1 MKTRSI
7 HAFVHCFRRRSNS
20 ASNGK
25 RVHSNRMTRAMR
37 HAALLMFAMTA
48 SAASACDLCSVYTAG
63 MARGETSGW
72 FTGAS
77 EQFTRYDELRNEGH
91 RIDADSGQYLD
102 SSITQLFVG
111 YGFSDRFAM
120 QVNLPYIHRSFKR
133 PEGDTIEKGTESG
146 IGDIAA
152 VAQYTLVRHDDEDS
166 NWLWRVLGGVKFGT
180 GDSDRLQEELD
191 EGHDEAE
198 SIPKHDGHD
207 HDGPISG
214 IHGHDLALGSGSTD
228 FLIGTSA
235 FYRKGR
241 WYGSGDVQYAL
252 RRTGDFDYRY
262 GNDLLWT
269 LSAGRFLVLEH
280 NRTISLQLNL
290 SGEDKDFDELA
301 GVQLD
306 DTHSRVLFLGPEMG
320 FTFGPHW
327 SLDLRADLPIDTYN
341 SSIQTTASLRLRAA
355 LVATF

>member
-1 MKTRSI
+1 MRL
-7 HAFVHCFRRRSNS
+7 RR
-20 ASNGK
+20 
-25 RVHSNRMTRAMR
+25 
-37 HAALLMFAMTA
+37 LLMVLL
-48 SAASACDLCSVYTAG
+48 AATPVAAGACDLCSVYTAG

-77 EQFTRYDELRNEGH
+77 EQFTRYDELRDEGH

-102 SSITQLFVG
+102 SSITQVFLG

-120 QVNLPYIHRSFKR
+120 QVNVPYIHRSFKR
-133 PEGDTIEKGTESG
+133 PEGETIENGTESG

-152 VAQYTLVRHDDEDS
+152 VAQYTIVRHDDEDS

-180 GDSDRLQEELD
+180 GDSDRLQEELEED
-191 EGHDEAE
+191 HDEAE

-207 HDGPISG
+207 HGPING

-235 FYRKGR
+235 YYRSGR
-241 WYGSGDVQYAL
+241 WYGTGDVQYAL
-252 RRTGDFDYRY
+252 RHTGDFDYRY

-269 LSAGRFLVLEH
+269 LGAGRFLVLEH
-280 NRTISLQLNL
+280 DHTVSLQLNV
-290 SGEDKDFDELA
+290 SGENKDYDELD
-301 GVQLD
+301 GVRLD
-306 DTHSRVLFLGPEMG
+306 DTHSRVLFMGAEMG
-320 FTFGPHW
+320 FTFGPRW
-327 SLDLRADLPIDTYN
+327 SLDLRADVPVDTDN
-341 SSIQTTASLRLRAA
+341 SSIQTTASYRLRAA